1 MRDELK
7 FTKFI
12 GRLRKRFSELF
23 NDILKT
29 QLELKG
35 IISPEDWEDME
46 EHIQYDFLFDNH
58 FNELKNLEILQQR
71 INIVTQM
78 DPFMGRYFSIE
89 DARRNVLM
97 QTEEE
102 YKLISKQMKAEIESG
117 AVMDPIDINTVDM
130 MTKQN
135 DALAPEIEADAA
147 EKEREGQAK
156 LAAQNA
162 KLSASNTKKPDS
174 SK

>member
-1 MRDELK
+1 
-7 FTKFI
+7 
-12 GRLRKRFSELF
+12 
-23 NDILKT
+23 
-29 QLELKG
+29 
-35 IISPEDWEDME
+35 
-46 EHIQYDFLFDNH
+46 
-58 FNELKNLEILQQR
+58 
-71 INIVTQM
+71 M

-102 YKLISKQMKAEIESG
+102 YKLISKQMKAEIENG

-162 KLSASNTKKPDS
+162 KLSASDTKKPDS